1 MVATWYLRGIAS
13 SQSACFSGLRAYY
26 ANSGFRE
33 YLIKNQFLQSYK
45 LHFNNIL
52 CEIQLSPLLLSDAIT
67 DTSCKST

>member
-1 MVATWYLRGIAS
+1 MDNQNGSLGWQKSPENLST
-13 SQSACFSGLRAYY
+13 YY

-52 CEIQLSPLLLSDAIT
+52 CEIQLSTLLLSDAIT